1 MQKNKNL
8 IRNIGIALLNIFM
21 IVSLVLV
28 LILKNDYG
36 YNLYWVI
43 TPFLMVLVL
52 MVISRWSVRGLNV
65 DRNESIVIQR
75 SFDDTTVISTV
86 IFGIIYLTIQF
97 IDYIKHGL
105 INNSIV
111 IIIFFVVMVAYELI
125 TYLAIH
131 VAKRDTA
138 RLLEKIYNK
147 GPEINGLNDILYV
160 YKNDNIEKDY
170 GINDLKI
177 YVQRTESSISSK
189 IKVEYTFI
197 GRQLDDEFYRM
208 ISTYTNRPPLSKYG
222 IIPTFKCGIDLSML
236 NIEIYMYSKTNSH
249 SYLRDCNYMDSK
261 VKLISPIKV
270 DLYEKD
276 FE

>member
-8 IRNIGIALLNIFM
+8 IRNIGIILLNIFM

-36 YNLYWVI
+36 YNLYWII

-97 IDYIKHGL
+97 IDYVKHGL

-111 IIIFFVVMVAYELI
+111 IIIFFVVMIAYELI
-125 TYLAIH
+125 TYLAIY

-147 GPEINGLNDILYV
+147 
-160 YKNDNIEKDY
+160 KK
-170 GINDLKI
+170 
-177 YVQRTESSISSK
+177 
-189 IKVEYTFI
+189 
-197 GRQLDDEFYRM
+197 
-208 ISTYTNRPPLSKYG
+208 
-222 IIPTFKCGIDLSML
+222 
-236 NIEIYMYSKTNSH
+236 
-249 SYLRDCNYMDSK
+249 
-261 VKLISPIKV
+261 
-270 DLYEKD
+270 
-276 FE
+276 

>member
-8 IRNIGIALLNIFM
+8 IRNIGIVLLNIFM
-21 IVSLVLV
+21 VVSLVLV

-111 IIIFFVVMVAYELI
+111 IIIFFVVMIAYELI
-125 TYLAIH
+125 TYLAIY

-147 GPEINGLNDILYV
+147 
-160 YKNDNIEKDY
+160 KK
-170 GINDLKI
+170 
-177 YVQRTESSISSK
+177 
-189 IKVEYTFI
+189 
-197 GRQLDDEFYRM
+197 
-208 ISTYTNRPPLSKYG
+208 
-222 IIPTFKCGIDLSML
+222 
-236 NIEIYMYSKTNSH
+236 
-249 SYLRDCNYMDSK
+249 
-261 VKLISPIKV
+261 
-270 DLYEKD
+270 
-276 FE
+276 

>member
-8 IRNIGIALLNIFM
+8 IRNIGIVLLNIFM
-21 IVSLVLV
+21 VVSLVLV

-43 TPFLMVLVL
+43 TPFLMILVL

-97 IDYIKHGL
+97 IDYVKHGL

-111 IIIFFVVMVAYELI
+111 IIIFFVVMIAYELI
-125 TYLAIH
+125 TYLAIY

-147 GPEINGLNDILYV
+147 
-160 YKNDNIEKDY
+160 K
-170 GINDLKI
+170 
-177 YVQRTESSISSK
+177 R
-189 IKVEYTFI
+189 
-197 GRQLDDEFYRM
+197 
-208 ISTYTNRPPLSKYG
+208 
-222 IIPTFKCGIDLSML
+222 
-236 NIEIYMYSKTNSH
+236 
-249 SYLRDCNYMDSK
+249 
-261 VKLISPIKV
+261 
-270 DLYEKD
+270 
-276 FE
+276 

>member
-97 IDYIKHGL
+97 IDYVKHGI

-125 TYLAIH
+125 TYLAIY

-138 RLLEKIYNK
+138 KLLEKIYNK
-147 GPEINGLNDILYV
+147 
-160 YKNDNIEKDY
+160 KK
-170 GINDLKI
+170 
-177 YVQRTESSISSK
+177 
-189 IKVEYTFI
+189 
-197 GRQLDDEFYRM
+197 
-208 ISTYTNRPPLSKYG
+208 
-222 IIPTFKCGIDLSML
+222 
-236 NIEIYMYSKTNSH
+236 
-249 SYLRDCNYMDSK
+249 
-261 VKLISPIKV
+261 
-270 DLYEKD
+270 
-276 FE
+276 

>member
-8 IRNIGIALLNIFM
+8 IRNIGIVLLNIFM

-97 IDYIKHGL
+97 IDYVKHGL

-111 IIIFFVVMVAYELI
+111 IIIFFVVMVAYEVI
-125 TYLAIH
+125 TYLAIY

-147 GPEINGLNDILYV
+147 
-160 YKNDNIEKDY
+160 KK
-170 GINDLKI
+170 
-177 YVQRTESSISSK
+177 
-189 IKVEYTFI
+189 
-197 GRQLDDEFYRM
+197 
-208 ISTYTNRPPLSKYG
+208 
-222 IIPTFKCGIDLSML
+222 
-236 NIEIYMYSKTNSH
+236 
-249 SYLRDCNYMDSK
+249 
-261 VKLISPIKV
+261 
-270 DLYEKD
+270 
-276 FE
+276 

>member
-8 IRNIGIALLNIFM
+8 IRNIGIVLLNIFM

-43 TPFLMVLVL
+43 TPFLMILVL

-125 TYLAIH
+125 TYLAIY

-147 GPEINGLNDILYV
+147 
-160 YKNDNIEKDY
+160 KK
-170 GINDLKI
+170 
-177 YVQRTESSISSK
+177 
-189 IKVEYTFI
+189 
-197 GRQLDDEFYRM
+197 
-208 ISTYTNRPPLSKYG
+208 
-222 IIPTFKCGIDLSML
+222 
-236 NIEIYMYSKTNSH
+236 
-249 SYLRDCNYMDSK
+249 
-261 VKLISPIKV
+261 
-270 DLYEKD
+270 
-276 FE
+276 

>member
-97 IDYIKHGL
+97 IDYVKHGI

-125 TYLAIH
+125 TYLAIY

-147 GPEINGLNDILYV
+147 
-160 YKNDNIEKDY
+160 KK
-170 GINDLKI
+170 
-177 YVQRTESSISSK
+177 
-189 IKVEYTFI
+189 
-197 GRQLDDEFYRM
+197 
-208 ISTYTNRPPLSKYG
+208 
-222 IIPTFKCGIDLSML
+222 
-236 NIEIYMYSKTNSH
+236 
-249 SYLRDCNYMDSK
+249 
-261 VKLISPIKV
+261 
-270 DLYEKD
+270 
-276 FE
+276 